1 MNPPLLMSLALGCG
15 WLFSPEAMVMA
26 GNSTGYLGWL
36 AIPLL
41 ALAALIFSFNV
52 NTINKALQSDTQSS
66 ELTLLKKS
74 IGTIPAGALTIA
86 SSFPLLILAATA
98 LLVTSG
104 YTFNEVFLYW
114 FPNFGFAFLL
124 LGLLTLLQFLP
135 LKQVYKIQLFFVGL
149 AGLGI
154 FFLGVYG
161 SLTPAKSMGTIFQI
175 PQHISEGGL
184 SSALL
189 LLLFAGSNL
198 FQGKK
203 SGFPHVA
210 LIALLVLL
218 PWMFASLAHVNPER
232 LASSTIPFM
241 TASRKIMGDT
251 GRQIMGIVVIM
262 GSCAAFTGFTLLCRQ
277 KLAELSQEKM
287 APRFLA
293 KEGQRWLLPPL
304 TAIAVGACMATGL
317 AGDERLELLLR
328 SALLLWLLYYCT
340 VSFAAIASIKAEK
353 SLPSITPFFAPLI
366 LSTGLVTILLSSSHP
381 LELLKFIVFLLVASS
396 FLAMLLVFINPK
408 KKDAL

>member
-1 MNPPLLMSLALGCG
+1 MKSPLLLSLALGCG
-15 WLFSPEAMVMA
+15 WLFSPEVLVIV
-26 GNSTGYLGWL
+26 GNSSGNLGWL

-41 ALAALIFSFNV
+41 ALVTLIFSFNA
-52 NTINKALQSDTQSS
+52 NSINNALQSDAHNN
-66 ELTLLKKS
+66 ELSLLRKS
-74 IGTIPAGALTIA
+74 IGTIPAGALSIA
-86 SSFPLLILAATA
+86 SCLPLLILAATA

-135 LKQVYKIQLFFVGL
+135 VKQVYRVQLLFVGL

-154 FFLGVYG
+154 FILGIYG
-161 SLTPAKSMGTIFQI
+161 TLTPAKPMSTVFQL
-175 PQHISEGGL
+175 PQQISANSL

-203 SGFPHVA
+203 NGFPYVA

-218 PWMFASLAHVNPER
+218 PWMFASLAHVSPER

-251 GRQIMGIVVIM
+251 GRQIMGMVVIM
-262 GSCAAFTGFTLLCRQ
+262 GSCAAFTGLTLLCRQ
-277 KLAELSQEKM
+277 KITELSQEKM
-287 APRFLA
+287 APLFLG
-293 KEGQRWLLPPL
+293 KGGQRWLLPSL
-304 TAIAVGACMATGL
+304 VAVTVAACMATGL
-317 AGDERLELLLR
+317 AGDELLETLLR
-328 SALLLWLLYYCT
+328 SALLLWLLYYGF
-340 VSFAAIASIKAEK
+340 VSFAAIFSTRTERGAFAV
-353 SLPSITPFFAPLI
+353 TPFFAPLI
-366 LSTGLVTILLSSSHP
+366 LSAGLMAILFNSSHTMEI
-381 LELLKFIVFLLVASS
+381 LRFITFFLVASS
-396 FLAMLLVFINPK
+396 CVATLLVFIHSNK
-408 KKDAL
+408 EDVL